1 MIAAVAILLIV
12 GVLVDWGFRRAGIPG
27 LVGMLAVG
35 VIAGPHLLGWISPSL
50 VALSED
56 LRVGALIIILLRAG
70 LEVSR
75 ETLAKVGV
83 RVLLLSTV
91 PAIIEGA
98 AVTIFGPL
106 LLGLTWLESAV
117 LGAVLAAVSPAVVV
131 PLMLGF
137 IDRRKGTG
145 KGIPQMVLAASA
157 IDDVFVI
164 VIYGMLVGVLTG
176 REVTLVWQLAGI
188 PFSILLG
195 IVAGVVVGMALIALF
210 RFFGTRIIRQVLVV
224 LGLAILLVQLQHLVM
239 AWLPFAALLSV
250 MAMGMVLLERD
261 HIMARGISSQLAKLW
276 VFAEILLFTLVG
288 AQVDL
293 EIAMASGVA
302 GAIIVVIGLIARS
315 IGTWLCLLGS
325 EFDVRERL
333 FVVIAYLPKA
343 TVQAAIGG
351 GALVALGLAGM
362 PTGPGEVILAV
373 AVLSIVLTAP
383 LGAWAISVSGERCL
397 GHDGV
402 AARAKNHSEQG

>member
-188 PFSILLG
+188 PLSILLG
-195 IVAGVVVGMALIALF
+195 IVAGVVVGMALITLF

-224 LGLAILLVQLQHLVM
+224 LGLAILLVQLEHLVM

-261 HIMARGISSQLAKLW
+261 RAVASGISSQLAKLW
-276 VFAEILLFTLVG
+276 VFAEILLFTLIG

-397 GHDGV
+397 GRDGV